1 MKKINKTM
9 IFGLLMTTGFL
20 WLAFFY
26 RPVPWWQAD
35 RSSAGIAPL
44 PEAEKGAVVQ
54 VYAARTYS
62 WRGVFSVHSWI
73 AVKPENAKQY
83 TTYQVLGYRL
93 YRSGHSVAVEQD
105 VPDRRWYGA
114 EPQLIEELRGE
125 KAARAIPRIQKLAA
139 EYAYDDTY
147 VLWPGPNSNT
157 FISYIIRNVPELT
170 VELPPHA
177 IGRDWLYDGRI
188 FALSES
194 KSGWQFSLYGL
205 LGLTVGLGEGVE
217 FNVLGLDFGVDI
229 LRPAVKLPFVGRIGM
244 SDRPLEG

>member
-1 MKKINKTM
+1 M
-9 IFGLLMTTGFL
+9 
-20 WLAFFY
+20 
-26 RPVPWWQAD
+26 
-35 RSSAGIAPL
+35 
-44 PEAEKGAVVQ
+44 
-54 VYAARTYS
+54 
-62 WRGVFSVHSWI
+62 
-73 AVKPENAKQY
+73 
-83 TTYQVLGYRL
+83 
-93 YRSGHSVAVEQD
+93 
-105 VPDRRWYGA
+105 
-114 EPQLIEELRGE
+114 
-125 KAARAIPRIQKLAA
+125 
-139 EYAYDDTY
+139 
-147 VLWPGPNSNT
+147 
-157 FISYIIRNVPELT
+157 PELT